1 MAILTQS
8 NSGDG
13 PITGWPIATPAPAG
27 QQLAVCLAI
36 KDTLNYESPKY
47 RASPD
52 EPIVMEIKDV
62 TRFLF
67 GLADGSMVQTSEMKI
82 SGSEKSKLV
91 GTLTSWLGSPPPI
104 GFDTETLVG
113 QGVTLNVVAK
123 VSGKGRSYSDVAS
136 VSPVMPQLAN
146 QVPNVAMFSIPE
158 GDGPSAS
165 PQMAPVQPIQPTPLQ
180 TATSVT
186 VDQPQVVQPIQ
197 PVVQQPVQPVQQI
210 VQQPV
215 QQVQPIQPVQ
225 QPAGGQ
231 QTLGGQFTPPPTQT
245 VPF

>member
-27 QQLAVCLAI
+27 QHLAVCLAV
-36 KDTLNYESPKY
+36 KDTLNYEAPTY
-47 RASPD
+47 EDPT
-52 EPIVMEIKDV
+52 ITEIKDI

-82 SGSEKSKLV
+82 SGHEKSKLV

-104 GFDTETLVG
+104 GFDTESLVG
-113 QGVTLNVVAK
+113 QGVTLNIVAK
-123 VSGKGRSYSDVAS
+123 VSKKGTNYSDVTS
-136 VSPVMPQLAN
+136 VSPVMAQLAN
-146 QVPNVAMFSIPE
+146 QVPAVSNFTIPQ
-158 GDGPSAS
+158 GDGPSAP
-165 PQMAPVQPIQPTPLQ
+165 PQMAPVQPVQPMAPAQ
-180 TATSVT
+180 VATSMT
-186 VDQPQVVQPIQ
+186 VDQPQAVQPTQ
-197 PVVQQPVQPVQQI
+197 TVQP

-215 QQVQPIQPVQ
+215 QQVQPV
-225 QPAGGQ
+225 QPAQGQ
-231 QTLGGQFTPPPTQT
+231 QTLGGQFTPPPTQS

>member
-27 QQLAVCLAI
+27 QHVAVCLAV
-36 KDTLNYESPKY
+36 KDTLNYEAPTY
-47 RASPD
+47 EDPT
-52 EPIVMEIKDV
+52 ITEIKDV

-82 SGSEKSKLV
+82 SGHEKSKLV
-91 GTLTSWLGSPPPI
+91 LTLTSWLGSPPPI
-104 GFDTETLVG
+104 GFDTESLVG
-113 QGVTLNVVAK
+113 QGVTLNIVAK
-123 VSGKGRSYSDVAS
+123 VSKKGTNYSDVAS
-136 VSPVMPQLAN
+136 VSPVMAQLAN
-146 QVPNVAMFSIPE
+146 QVPNVANFTIPQ
-158 GDGPSAS
+158 GDSPPSA
-165 PQMAPVQPIQPTPLQ
+165 PAQPVAPVQPIQPAPAQ
-180 TATSVT
+180 VATTVT
-186 VDQPQVVQPIQ
+186 VDQPQA
-197 PVVQQPVQPVQQI
+197 VQQT

-215 QQVQPIQPVQ
+215 QQVQPAQ
-225 QPAGGQ
+225 QPAQGQ

>member
-27 QQLAVCLAI
+27 QHLAVCLAV
-36 KDTLNYESPKY
+36 KDTLNYEAPTY
-47 RASPD
+47 EDPT
-52 EPIVMEIKDV
+52 ITEIKDV

-82 SGSEKSKLV
+82 SGHEKSKLV
-91 GTLTSWLGSPPPI
+91 GTLVSWLGSPPPI

-113 QGVTLNVVAK
+113 QGVTLNIVAK
-123 VSGKGRSYSDVAS
+123 VSKKGTNYSDVTS
-136 VSPVMPQLAN
+136 VSPVMAQLAN
-146 QVPNVAMFSIPE
+146 QVPPVANFTIPE

-165 PQMAPVQPIQPTPLQ
+165 PQMAPVQPIQPAPAQ
-180 TATSVT
+180 VATTVT
-186 VDQPQVVQPIQ
+186 VDQPQAVQPIQ
-197 PVVQQPVQPVQQI
+197 PVVQQPVQPVQQ
-210 VQQPV
+210 PV
-215 QQVQPIQPVQ
+215 QQVQPAQ
-225 QPAGGQ
+225 GQ

>member
-8 NSGDG
+8 NSGGDG

-27 QQLAVCLAI
+27 QHVAVCLAV
-36 KDTLNYESPKY
+36 KDSMGIQRPSYEDPTIIETL
-47 RASPD
+47 
-52 EPIVMEIKDV
+52 DV

-67 GLADGSMVQTSEMKI
+67 GLADGSLIQTSEMKI
-82 SGSEKSKLV
+82 SGHEKSKLV

-113 QGVTLNVVAK
+113 QGVTLNIVAK
-123 VSGKGRSYSDVAS
+123 VSKKGTNYADVTS
-136 VSPVMPQLAN
+136 VSPVMAQLAN
-146 QVPNVAMFSIPE
+146 QVPPVSNFTIPE

-165 PQMAPVQPIQPTPLQ
+165 AQPVAPVQPIQPAPAQ
-180 TATSVT
+180 VATAVT
-186 VDQPQVVQPIQ
+186 VDQPQAVQPAQTVQ
-197 PVVQQPVQPVQQI
+197 PVQQPVQPVQQ
-210 VQQPV
+210 
-215 QQVQPIQPVQ
+215 
-225 QPAGGQ
+225 PAQGQ

>member
-13 PITGWPIATPAPAG
+13 PVTGWPIATPAPAG
-27 QQLAVCLAI
+27 QHLAVCLAI

-67 GLADGSMVQTSEMKI
+67 GLADGSLIQTSEMLI
-82 SGSEKSKLV
+82 SGHEKSKLV
-91 GTLTSWLGSPPPI
+91 GTLTSWLGAPPPV
-104 GFDTETLVG
+104 GYDTEALIG

-123 VSGKGRSYSDVAS
+123 VSNKGRSYSDVAS

-158 GDGPSAS
+158 GDGPSA
-165 PQMAPVQPIQPTPLQ
+165 PAQPVAPVQPIQPAPIQ
-180 TATSVT
+180 TAT
-186 VDQPQVVQPIQ
+186 Q
-197 PVVQQPVQPVQQI
+197 PVQQVVQPVQQI
-210 VQQPV
+210 VQPAVQQPV
-215 QQVQPIQPVQ
+215 QQPVQPIQPAQPQ
-225 QPAGGQ
+225 QA
-231 QTLGGQFTPPPTQT
+231 TLGGQFTPPPTQT

>member
-27 QQLAVCLAI
+27 QHVAVCLAV
-36 KDTLNYESPKY
+36 KDSMGIQRPSYDDPSIIETL
-47 RASPD
+47 
-52 EPIVMEIKDV
+52 DV

-67 GLADGSMVQTSEMKI
+67 GLADGSLIQTSEMKI
-82 SGSEKSKLV
+82 SGHEKSKLV
-91 GTLTSWLGSPPPI
+91 GTLTSWLGAPPAV

-123 VSGKGRSYSDVAS
+123 VSKKGTNYSDVAS

-158 GDGPSAS
+158 GDGPSA
-165 PQMAPVQPIQPTPLQ
+165 PAQPVAPVQPIQPAPIQ
-180 TATSVT
+180 TATH
-186 VDQPQVVQPIQ
+186 QPQPVVQPVQQVVQPQ
-197 PVVQQPVQPVQQI
+197 PVVQQPVQ
-210 VQQPV
+210 QPV
-215 QQVQPIQPVQ
+215 QQQ
-225 QPAGGQ
+225 A
-231 QTLGGQFTPPPTQT
+231 TLGGQFTPPPTQT